1 MPKAMRKTPNPPIEA
16 DPKPNTI
23 QPTEAELFALDNI
36 FSELCIGYN
45 VLIDARNKRQMSIN
59 YFTRCEAQGSLPPN
73 LRFKLAMY
81 QWPICFKTSD
91 AEANHLIEV
100 AILDEALKKIALN
113 RKTVL
118 ERDLLSITDRITN
131 MKLPNHV
138 QVHLDSSRRELSVY
152 NDYLTEMQLKLDD
165 YIGNFNHSKKTL
177 LNLHSEPITTDI
189 HDDISD
195 IQSEI
200 NSTDRKVG
208 VKTKPTQ
215 HSTLKPK
222 SKKQKNL
229 LDSDQ
234 SSVLSAD
241 PSITEL
247 TNLVQS
253 LAATVAS
260 QTSAKKTSETPV
272 ELSKQSTKKSSTS
285 AASASGF
292 KRHAEHFQNTAAW
305 LNHNNSGMFRQN
317 STPFTDSIRSNYSS
331 SSNNRHYQ
339 ANPPPNY
346 PNTYPPPPNT
356 PQNHYR
362 QY

>member
-1 MPKAMRKTPNPPIEA
+1 MTKAMRKTPNPPTEA

-59 YFTRCEAQGSLPPN
+59 YFTRCEAQVSLPPN

-100 AILDEALKKIALN
+100 AILHEALQKIALN

-152 NDYLTEMQLKLDD
+152 NDYLTELQLKLDD
-165 YIGNFNHSKKTL
+165 YIGNFDHSKKTL
-177 LNLHSEPITTDI
+177 LNLHTEPITTDV

-200 NSTDRKVG
+200 NSTDRRVG
-208 VKTKPTQ
+208 VKNKPAQLITQ
-215 HSTLKPK
+215 KTT
-222 SKKQKNL
+222 SKKQKKISL

-234 SSVLSAD
+234 NSVLSAD

-260 QTSAKKTSETPV
+260 QTSAKKTSQTAV
-272 ELSKQSTKKSSTS
+272 ELSKQSASKSSTNT
-285 AASASGF
+285 ASASSF

-305 LNHNNSGMFRQN
+305 LNHNNTGTFRQN
-317 STPFTDSIRSNYSS
+317 STPFADNIRSNYSS

-346 PNTYPPPPNT
+346 PNTYPPP
-356 PQNHYR
+356 
-362 QY
+362 